1 MGLHRPEKAV
11 VFTLKIKQFD
21 CLLLKI
27 IVVLALA
34 TGYFFNIKF
43 TQLFG
48 LQITFFT
55 ISIVIIFI
63 LGFYLTLKTNLKHL
77 LFFLIILAFYLL
89 ISTGNKGFAT
99 YGIIFISNIFIIYL
113 LTQKNIEF
121 SFLSNLGHIGMAIGL
136 LIFLYYIYEVA
147 VYGGEVKSNKELWN
161 SSGYMFRF
169 TMGRVFSFQ
178 GFSINPNIAIMPFLA
193 SFLMSQIKGGSPLLS
208 FIYILFII
216 IVSISTNSR
225 GSVAMVVLTLGLFLL
240 MRYSIKNILKV
251 FLISSLS
258 LFLIT
263 LMFADSKVLDQNYSN
278 TLAYLD
284 NISDKVKRSTD
295 NKRLEKVKDSIK
307 IYEDNPVFGGGL
319 SVVKERYGHSAE
331 NGYVEF
337 LAVFGSVG
345 VLIFTVTAV
354 LWLHR
359 RSCCLNNEIAWPLVM
374 IYLIVNI
381 FNTGYMHPVNSLILG
396 LSFMCL
402 NKKNHEKY
410 KCLPVQ
416 LTTVYRNIAR

>member
-1 MGLHRPEKAV
+1 
-11 VFTLKIKQFD
+11 
-21 CLLLKI
+21 
-27 IVVLALA
+27 
-34 TGYFFNIKF
+34 
-43 TQLFG
+43 
-48 LQITFFT
+48 
-55 ISIVIIFI
+55 
-63 LGFYLTLKTNLKHL
+63 
-77 LFFLIILAFYLL
+77 
-89 ISTGNKGFAT
+89 
-99 YGIIFISNIFIIYL
+99 
-113 LTQKNIEF
+113 
-121 SFLSNLGHIGMAIGL
+121 
-136 LIFLYYIYEVA
+136 
-147 VYGGEVKSNKELWN
+147 
-161 SSGYMFRF
+161 
-169 TMGRVFSFQ
+169 MGRVFSFQ